1 MTDTDQDDA
10 LSKLSSAA
18 QADIDDLLTRQDFS
32 TKGPIAIALVVV
44 ERARGQPF
52 PLDASNFRAAKGAQ
66 VAGASGKAADAI
78 LQRHGVANS
87 LGSEGGRTSRGSVE
101 RMVALVD
108 YMNRRHDAGDLDL
121 DALQGFWVAR
131 AKEYFATTP
140 IPMKM
145 DPALSIRAVLRG
157 LIAQAEVRQRTMPGV
172 MIVGAVMQHMVGA
185 ALELRREGAGYEV
198 KHHGSNQND
207 AKGRGGDFDLGD
219 TIIHVTNA
227 PSAALMAKC
236 RANIEAGRRP
246 VIISNTKQLIAAEV
260 LAETEDLAGRIEF
273 VDFEQFVAAKL
284 YDRGQFESRQVR
296 QAVAGLVARYN
307 DIVATVEP
315 TPGLLVEVVS

>member
-1 MTDTDQDDA
+1 MTDTNTEDA
-10 LSKLSSAA
+10 IPVLSAAA
-18 QADIDDLLTRQDFS
+18 QAEIDDLLSRQDFS

-44 ERARGQPF
+44 ERARSQTL
-52 PLDASNFRAAKGAQ
+52 PLNPANFRAAKGAQ

-78 LQRHGVANS
+78 LRRYGVTNS
-87 LGSEGGRTSRGSVE
+87 LGSEGGRTSRGSVD
-101 RMVALVD
+101 RMLALVE
-108 YMNRRHDAGDLDL
+108 YMNSRHAAGDLDF

-140 IPMKM
+140 IQMKM

-157 LIAQAEVRQRTMPGV
+157 LIAQAEARQRVMPGM

-185 ALELRREGAGYEV
+185 ALELRGEASDYEV

-207 AKGRGGDFDLGD
+207 AKGRGGDFDVGD

-227 PSAALMAKC
+227 PSSALITKC

-246 VIISNTKQLIAAEV
+246 VIVTNTKQLIAAEV
-260 LAETEDLAGRIEF
+260 LADAENLLERIEF

-284 YDRGQFESRQVR
+284 YDRGNFTAGQIRD
-296 QAVAGLVARYN
+296 AVAALVERYN
-307 DIVATVEP
+307 DIVAAVEP
-315 TPGLLVEVVS
+315 TPGLLVELT